1 MLKGADTDEL
11 AARGDSSASGH
22 QTLLISYHG
31 KTFCYRAS
39 DCIDGKPEEEN
50 SPNGSYRYTHKKYV
64 CELFLITH
72 IHIIRGERKASL
84 PLRKV
89 VMQESGYPE
98 PAHFRFADRTNW
110 WLCFQKQSAL
120 RRVFENIPQRER
132 KGKHCEHHQRFPNG
146 PAPILVTHHAYPIPA
161 RPTSLSA
168 PQAALLRS
176 T

>member
-72 IHIIRGERKASL
+72 IHIIRGERKAALPFSEGSAVGEGILGTTSL
-84 PLRKV
+84 QVRGP
-89 VMQESGYPE
+89 
-98 PAHFRFADRTNW
+98 
-110 WLCFQKQSAL
+110 
-120 RRVFENIPQRER
+120 
-132 KGKHCEHHQRFPNG
+132 HHQSEP
-146 PAPILVTHHAYPIPA
+146 
-161 RPTSLSA
+161 
-168 PQAALLRS
+168 
-176 T
+176 

>member
-98 PAHFRFADRTNW
+98 PAHFRFADRTN
-110 WLCFQKQSAL
+110 
-120 RRVFENIPQRER
+120 
-132 KGKHCEHHQRFPNG
+132 
-146 PAPILVTHHAYPIPA
+146 PILLHSFSYTPVIFDNTVKNNWYKTAKEY
-161 RPTSLSA
+161 TFV
-168 PQAALLRS
+168 
-176 T
+176 

>member
-98 PAHFRFADRTNW
+98 PAHFRFADRTNIT
-110 WLCFQKQSAL
+110 SA
-120 RRVFENIPQRER
+120 RRATTYIPALAPIQHTVSSGLESLLQTCRRCHPQR
-132 KGKHCEHHQRFPNG
+132 G
-146 PAPILVTHHAYPIPA
+146 
-161 RPTSLSA
+161 
-168 PQAALLRS
+168 
-176 T
+176 

>member
-1 MLKGADTDEL
+1 MLHELGRMLKGADTDEL

-84 PLRKV
+84 PLHKV
-89 VMQESGYPE
+89 VMQESGF
-98 PAHFRFADRTNW
+98 PAPHHFRFADRTN
-110 WLCFQKQSAL
+110 L
-120 RRVFENIPQRER
+120 R
-132 KGKHCEHHQRFPNG
+132 
-146 PAPILVTHHAYPIPA
+146 
-161 RPTSLSA
+161 
-168 PQAALLRS
+168 
-176 T
+176 

>member
-11 AARGDSSASGH
+11 AARGDSSASGHQTLLISYHGKTFCYRASDCIDGKPEEENSPNGSYRYTHKKYVCELFLITHIHIIRRGDSSASGH

-98 PAHFRFADRTNW
+98 PHHFRFADRTN
-110 WLCFQKQSAL
+110 S
-120 RRVFENIPQRER
+120 
-132 KGKHCEHHQRFPNG
+132 
-146 PAPILVTHHAYPIPA
+146 
-161 RPTSLSA
+161 
-168 PQAALLRS
+168 
-176 T
+176 

>member
-72 IHIIRGERKASL
+72 IHIIRGESCWKKKAVNCIRIIAACF
-84 PLRKV
+84 P
-89 VMQESGYPE
+89 QE
-98 PAHFRFADRTNW
+98 
-110 WLCFQKQSAL
+110 KQ
-120 RRVFENIPQRER
+120 
-132 KGKHCEHHQRFPNG
+132 
-146 PAPILVTHHAYPIPA
+146 T
-161 RPTSLSA
+161 
-168 PQAALLRS
+168 
-176 T
+176 

>member
-72 IHIIRGERKASL
+72 IHIIRGELS
-84 PLRKV
+84 PKV
-89 VMQESGYPE
+89 TESGFPA
-98 PAHFRFADRTNW
+98 PAHFRSADRTNKKSYAK
-110 WLCFQKQSAL
+110 CRHFA
-120 RRVFENIPQRER
+120 
-132 KGKHCEHHQRFPNG
+132 
-146 PAPILVTHHAYPIPA
+146 
-161 RPTSLSA
+161 
-168 PQAALLRS
+168 
-176 T
+176 

>member
-98 PAHFRFADRTNW
+98 PAHFRFADRTTHP
-110 WLCFQKQSAL
+110 AGPTMYL
-120 RRVFENIPQRER
+120 RP
-132 KGKHCEHHQRFPNG
+132 
-146 PAPILVTHHAYPIPA
+146 PAACLL
-161 RPTSLSA
+161 RPTTFQGGEGSN
-168 PQAALLRS
+168 AAGIAGWGNYLNFRTS
-176 T
+176 PF

>member
-1 MLKGADTDEL
+1 MLHELGRMLKGADTDEL

-84 PLRKV
+84 PLLKV

-110 WLCFQKQSAL
+110 WLCFQK
-120 RRVFENIPQRER
+120 
-132 KGKHCEHHQRFPNG
+132 
-146 PAPILVTHHAYPIPA
+146 
-161 RPTSLSA
+161 
-168 PQAALLRS
+168 
-176 T
+176 

>member
-1 MLKGADTDEL
+1 MLHELGRMLKGADTDEL

-72 IHIIRGERKASL
+72 IHIIRGESWHPR
-84 PLRKV
+84 
-89 VMQESGYPE
+89 
-98 PAHFRFADRTNW
+98 
-110 WLCFQKQSAL
+110 
-120 RRVFENIPQRER
+120 
-132 KGKHCEHHQRFPNG
+132 
-146 PAPILVTHHAYPIPA
+146 
-161 RPTSLSA
+161 
-168 PQAALLRS
+168 
-176 T
+176 